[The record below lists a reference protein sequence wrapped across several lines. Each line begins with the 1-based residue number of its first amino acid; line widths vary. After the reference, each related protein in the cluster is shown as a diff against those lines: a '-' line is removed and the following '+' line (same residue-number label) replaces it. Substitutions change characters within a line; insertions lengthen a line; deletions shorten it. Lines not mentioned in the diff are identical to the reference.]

1 MDNQENTLMQNSN
14 EIYYAPV
21 EGETAMNLELKNDV
35 NLLANFINNFCT
47 VNTIGMSLN
56 QYQDY
61 VLIKQII
68 K

>member
-1 MDNQENTLMQNSN
+1 MKKLNAKQKQE
-14 EIYYAPV
+14 IK
-21 EGETAMNLELKNDV
+21 ELKNDV
-35 NLLANFINNFCT
+35 NLLANFINKFCN

-68 K
+68 KDVNNK

>member
-1 MDNQENTLMQNSN
+1 MKKLNTKQKA
-14 EIYYAPV
+14 EIK
-21 EGETAMNLELKNDV
+21 ELKSDV
-35 NLLANFINNFCT
+35 NLLANFIDKWCT

-68 K
+68 KDVNNR

>member
-1 MDNQENTLMQNSN
+1 MKKLNAKQKQE
-14 EIYYAPV
+14 IK
-21 EGETAMNLELKNDV
+21 ELKSDV

-68 K
+68 KDVNNK

>member
-1 MDNQENTLMQNSN
+1 MKKLNAKQKQE
-14 EIYYAPV
+14 IK
-21 EGETAMNLELKNDV
+21 ELKNDV
-35 NLLANFINNFCT
+35 ILLSNFIDKFCT

-68 K
+68 KDVNSK